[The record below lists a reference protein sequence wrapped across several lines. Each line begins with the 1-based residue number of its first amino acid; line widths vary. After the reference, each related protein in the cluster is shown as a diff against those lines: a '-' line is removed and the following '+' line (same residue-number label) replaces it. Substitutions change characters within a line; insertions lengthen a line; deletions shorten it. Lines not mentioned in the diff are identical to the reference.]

1 MRILLDH
8 NTPAPLRYALRGHQ
22 VETAYERGRAE
33 LTNGNLI
40 REAERDGFHLL
51 ITTDKGIR
59 YQQNWSNRSIALLVL
74 STNDWTLLRQ
84 HKERIVDAVNSVQAS
99 GFAELEIPRRSTP

>member
-22 VETAYERGRAE
+22 VETAYERGWAE

-40 REAERDGFHLL
+40 REAESEGFQLL

-74 STNDWTLLRQ
+74 STNDWTLLRR
-84 HKERIVDAVNSVQAS
+84 HKARVAEAVNLMPAS
-99 GFAELEIPRRSTP
+99 GFVEVEIPRR